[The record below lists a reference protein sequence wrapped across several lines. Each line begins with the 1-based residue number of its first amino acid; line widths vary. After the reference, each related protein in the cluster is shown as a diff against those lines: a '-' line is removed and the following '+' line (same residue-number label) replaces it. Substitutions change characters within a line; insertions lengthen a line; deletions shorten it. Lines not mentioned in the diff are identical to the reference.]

1 MSYYTYKEK
10 IGGYVK
16 DMSKI
21 YNSLK
26 DGKYYKD
33 MFRKWE
39 ASKTVIDATK
49 ALYELKNPESKDAK
63 ICMYRD
69 GANVFLY
76 GSYGQFTFDSL
87 TWLAAPNN
95 LQYDNISYMVE
106 KLSDESRNAVY
117 TFDES
122 CAKSEILEWVR
133 GQLEYHF
140 ALSDTK
146 VNATLKYFSCEKCD
160 RSAVLEDLNFVIA
173 VNALIEGANNGEENY
188 RQAVYDNMETL
199 SSYDDDYGNLYNAGQ
214 TLNQRF
220 CICMYAMEVCAR
232 KLTK

>member
-1 MSYYTYKEK
+1 
-10 IGGYVK
+10 
-16 DMSKI
+16 MSKI

-122 CAKSEILEWVR
+122 CAKSEILEWAKDR
-133 GQLEYHF
+133 LEYYF
-140 ALSDTK
+140 ALPDARIN
-146 VNATLKYFSCEKCD
+146 VALKYFESEESD
-160 RSAVLEDLNFVIA
+160 YSNIYMFVSEDFIIA
-173 VNALIEGANNGEENY
+173 VNALIEAAYSGEEDY
-188 RQAVYDNMETL
+188 RRAIRDEAEVL
-199 SSYDDDYGNLYNAGQ
+199 SSYDDDYNLNLCHAGY
-214 TLNQRF
+214 TVSQRF
-220 CICMYAMEVCAR
+220 CICMYAMEVCAK
-232 KLTK
+232 KLAKQKKM

>member
-1 MSYYTYKEK
+1 
-10 IGGYVK
+10 
-16 DMSKI
+16 MSKI
-21 YNSLK
+21 YDSLK

-49 ALYELKNPESKDAK
+49 ALYELKNPKSKDAK

-69 GANVFLY
+69 GTNVFLY

-87 TWLAAPNN
+87 TWLATPNN

-117 TFDES
+117 TFDEN

-133 GQLEYHF
+133 DRLRHYY
-140 ALSDTK
+140 ALSDAQISN
-146 VNATLKYFSCEKCD
+146 VLKYFLCKSCHFFDIHKLISEDFIFIVEELIDATYSGEKNYK
-160 RSAVLEDLNFVIA
+160 RVICE
-173 VNALIEGANNGEENY
+173 NAEI
-188 RQAVYDNMETL
+188 L
-199 SSYDDDYGNLYNAGQ
+199 SSYDDDYELNLYNAGQ